1 MPAHKM
7 LHGRILRYCLLVIF
21 SSQPLWAAQPKAKP
35 KPQPAVPFT
44 EQAPPADAQVKER
57 RFYAALQ
64 AGGLVPIGDFAS
76 LAQFGFGAE
85 VFGTYQILRF
95 RDFTLAPAVGAGL
108 FIQRVN
114 MAEAGGYLVNRV
126 LTTSG
131 GLDLGFVLA
140 RWQRL
145 SLHFVALAGLG
156 MSSVAASGDA
166 AAALTGQQ
174 TSGRDFYL
182 RSGLE
187 ARYQLKQQLS
197 VFFAGSYSRIFYAG
211 PDLANVQLGAGAG
224 WSF

>member
-1 MPAHKM
+1 
-7 LHGRILRYCLLVIF
+7 
-21 SSQPLWAAQPKAKP
+21 
-35 KPQPAVPFT
+35 
-44 EQAPPADAQVKER
+44 VKER
-57 RFYAALQ
+57 LFYAALQ
-64 AGGLVPIGDFAS
+64 AGGLVPMGDFAS
-76 LAQFGFGAE
+76 LAQTGFGAE
-85 VFGTYQILRF
+85 VFGTYQIARLGS
-95 RDFTLAPAVGAGL
+95 FTLAPAVGAGL
-108 FIQRVN
+108 FMQRVN
-114 MAEAGGYLVNRV
+114 TAEAGGSLDNRIV
-126 LTTSG
+126 TASG
-131 GLDLGFVLA
+131 GLDFGLA
-140 RWQRL
+140 PASWQRL

-187 ARYQLKQQLS
+187 ARYRLMAHLS